1 MDLTKDNANKI
12 TCVNQSKVVTVP
24 EGVFSQGDM
33 LMLFNNSD
41 DFITLESKVQKTY
54 RSGQKTPKTMIEWP
68 PRTLVNVV
76 FVSADLAVVTV
87 ELT

>member
-1 MDLTKDNANKI
+1 MDLSKNNANKI
-12 TCVNQSKVVTVP
+12 TCINESSVVSIP

-41 DFITLESKVQKTY
+41 NFIALESKVQKTY
-54 RSGQKTPKTMIEWP
+54 KSGQNNLRTVIEWP

-76 FVSADLAVVTV
+76 FVAADLAVVTV
-87 ELT
+87 EIA